1 MDTGASIFTSN
12 IYLTILI
19 VIGAISLV
27 VYLIFPAYSIS
38 GRINYFIPEKLAFLR
53 NKQI

>member
-1 MDTGASIFTSN
+1 MDTGASIFTSI
-12 IYLTILI
+12 IYLTIFI
-19 VIGAISLV
+19 VIGAIAFIIYLV
-27 VYLIFPAYSIS
+27 FPAYSIS